1 MQTQRRTPSFVCGP
15 PNGKRAPPTLQLR
28 LIIRRPLRMLTVG
41 RHFFARALDG
51 VFPSLHRLSPTFPC
65 SAETMAASGAARAPP
80 EMRERFRGSLL
91 GLAVGDAVGATVD
104 GMKRGS
110 FTAITDMVGGGNY
123 RLLPGQVRTCSGATP
138 LSDRSNPSTLSLYNL
153 YLACIHFTLHCSLH
167 VYTCAH
173 FLLPCLVLQ
182 WADGTSMALCL
193 AESLIE
199 KGAFD
204 PMDQGHR
211 YYKWYS
217 VIPPPP
223 SLSLARLFTVSVCPS

>member
-1 MQTQRRTPSFVCGP
+1 MWPPRELFAAGSEPSDPVLESLDPSPSQARTEQQCKHKDGRHLPSGP
-15 PNGKRAPPTLQLR
+15 PNGMRKTSPAHVTMNHQP
-28 LIIRRPLRMLTVG
+28 PLRMLTVG

-138 LSDRSNPSTLSLYNL
+138 LSDRSNPSTRSLYNL
-153 YLACIHFTLHCSLH
+153 YLACIHFTLHCSLASLH
-167 VYTCAH
+167 AQYMCT
-173 FLLPCLVLQ
+173 FFTLLLGV
-182 WADGTSMALCL
+182 
-193 AESLIE
+193 
-199 KGAFD
+199 
-204 PMDQGHR
+204 
-211 YYKWYS
+211 
-217 VIPPPP
+217 
-223 SLSLARLFTVSVCPS
+223 TVGGRD